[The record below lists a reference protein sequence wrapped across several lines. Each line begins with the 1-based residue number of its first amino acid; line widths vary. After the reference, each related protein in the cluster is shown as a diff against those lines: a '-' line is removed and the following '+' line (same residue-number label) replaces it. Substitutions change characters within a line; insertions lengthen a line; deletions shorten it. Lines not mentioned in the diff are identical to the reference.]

1 MTLTIR
7 TRLALFVALFVL
19 QMSAGSDQLLA
30 QGSPGAGKE
39 EQPPAGA
46 QQMPQIPPGGMNA
59 AAGKKDQFEQG
70 NVKIGGGD
78 DAGVGSGEALQSM
91 LPYIALIVVIVIGAG
106 FYFMKK
112 SSGAPARPASQSSEP
127 PAAAPP
133 AAAPAAEARS
143 ADPEPIADDEVAGG
157 GDGGLGGGGD
167 DGGIGGGSDGGGDG
181 GGE

>member
-7 TRLALFVALFVL
+7 TRLGLFVALFVL

-30 QGSPGAGKE
+30 QRSPGAGKE

-78 DAGVGSGEALQSM
+78 DAGVGSGEALQAM

-112 SSGAPARPASQSSEP
+112 SSGAPAGPASQSSEP
-127 PAAAPP
+127 P
-133 AAAPAAEARS
+133 AEARS

-167 DGGIGGGSDGGGDG
+167 DGGIGGGGDGGGDG

>member
-127 PAAAPP
+127 PAAAP
-133 AAAPAAEARS
+133 AAEARS